1 MKKIATYNGDTELLS
16 DVVRKA
22 DRPVV
27 VKPSFRNTGIIGLL
41 TMILIVVLLLAT
53 GMGAM
58 HISPWQVLA
67 ILLHKI
73 HIPLPVSYS
82 SNMEAVLLIIRLPR
96 VVLGILTGAG
106 LALAGAALQGLF
118 RNPLADPGLI
128 GISAGASVGAVLM
141 IVFQAILPLWLNT
154 GWLHYYAM
162 NIAAFCGAFIAAWLI
177 IRIART
183 NSGSAVTMMLL
194 GGIAINALCM
204 SFTWLMAY
212 VSTNEQMRSIIFWTM
227 GSLGGATWETVM
239 AVSPFILVPV
249 IFLPQLAEALNV
261 FALGENEAKH
271 IGVKVEALKLKLLL
285 LSTMVVAASVAVA
298 GVIGFVG
305 LVIPHII
312 RQFTGPSYKILFPCA
327 ALAGAILL
335 TVADLFSRTVAA
347 PAELPVG
354 IVTAIL
360 GAPFFIWLIMKE
372 KRSLMIS

>member
-1 MKKIATYNGDTELLS
+1 MNKIATYKVNTGLPPFGGQ
-16 DVVRKA
+16 KA
-22 DRPVV
+22 VPPVV
-27 VKPSFRNTGIIGLL
+27 VKQSFKHSGIVGLL
-41 TMILIVVLLLAT
+41 TIILIVVVLLAT
-53 GMGAM
+53 GTGAM
-58 HISPWQVLA
+58 HISPVQVLA

-73 HIPLPVSYS
+73 HISLPVSYNS
-82 SNMEAVLLIIRLPR
+82 SMESVLLVIRLPR
-96 VVLGILTGAG
+96 VILGVLTGAG

-141 IVFQAILPLWLNT
+141 IVFQTTLPLWLNT

-183 NSGSAVTMMLL
+183 NSGSLVTMMLL

-212 VSTNEQMRSIIFWTM
+212 ISTNEQMRSIIFWTM

-239 AVSPFILVPV
+239 AVTPFILVPV
-249 IFLPQLAEALNV
+249 IFLPQLAGALNV

-285 LSTMVVAASVAVA
+285 LSTLVVAASVAVA

-335 TVADLFSRTVAA
+335 TVADLFSRTVVA

-360 GAPFFIWLIMKE
+360 GAPFFIWLILKE
-372 KRSLMIS
+372 KRSLIVS